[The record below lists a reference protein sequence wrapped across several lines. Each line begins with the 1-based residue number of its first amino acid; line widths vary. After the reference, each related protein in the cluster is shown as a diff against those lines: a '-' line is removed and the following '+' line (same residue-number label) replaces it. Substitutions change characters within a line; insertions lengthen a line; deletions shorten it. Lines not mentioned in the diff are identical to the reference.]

1 MEPEPLT
8 IDDMKAVI
16 GEQQVIILQLNRH
29 IQRLEAE
36 LASVRISSDVAADA
50 DLHPVDHETKGV
62 YEADR
67 AS

>member
-1 MEPEPLT
+1 MEPEPL

-16 GEQQVIILQLNRH
+16 GEQQVIIPQLNRH

-36 LASVRISSDVAADA
+36 LASVRISPDVAADA
-50 DLHPVDHETKGV
+50 DLHPVDHETKSV
-62 YEADR
+62 ADR